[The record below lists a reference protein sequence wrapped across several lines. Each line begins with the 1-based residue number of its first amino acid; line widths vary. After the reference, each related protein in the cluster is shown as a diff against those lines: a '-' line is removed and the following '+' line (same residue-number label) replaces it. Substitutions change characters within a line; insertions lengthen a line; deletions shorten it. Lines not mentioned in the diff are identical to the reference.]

1 MLSLLLIILFAVI
14 LFKLTVFAFK
24 VVGTLLGWILGIFGW
39 LFLAGIAVLVFGLAV
54 AVVPAILITGVC
66 ALLSAAANG

>member
-1 MLSLLLIILFAVI
+1 MLSLLMIILFAVI

>member
-1 MLSLLLIILFAVI
+1 MLSLLMIILFAVI

-24 VVGTLLGWILGIFGW
+24 VVGTVLGWILGIFGW

>member
-1 MLSLLLIILFAVI
+1 MIILFAVI

-24 VVGTLLGWILGIFGW
+24 VVGTVLGWILGIFGW